1 MKHGTFWKYIHGT
14 KSEDMNYFMCVLN
27 HSTQSRSIQLTI
39 FIYSHRPNFTLLH
52 ILMPRGHFMLFICS
66 SIREGNRQRFWGT
79 KHNWVNVVND
89 SCPFQF
95 LCQNFFINHWLMVR
109 QWVSNSIH
117 CILSRFTIYI
127 RHQTYCCNWLTLK
140 LIDTPYTSFVE
151 KCHFWI
157 NRPAF
162 FIQLKSW
169 YK

>member
-1 MKHGTFWKYIHGT
+1 
-14 KSEDMNYFMCVLN
+14 
-27 HSTQSRSIQLTI
+27 
-39 FIYSHRPNFTLLH
+39 
-52 ILMPRGHFMLFICS
+52 MLFICS

-95 LCQNFFINHWLMVR
+95 LCQNFFFINHWLMVR

-140 LIDTPYTSFVE
+140 LMDTPYTSFVE

-162 FIQLKSW
+162 LYLTEELTQIMQWKIIVNDVRRYLCGNWILRSNGFTIINTNNTVN
-169 YK
+169 